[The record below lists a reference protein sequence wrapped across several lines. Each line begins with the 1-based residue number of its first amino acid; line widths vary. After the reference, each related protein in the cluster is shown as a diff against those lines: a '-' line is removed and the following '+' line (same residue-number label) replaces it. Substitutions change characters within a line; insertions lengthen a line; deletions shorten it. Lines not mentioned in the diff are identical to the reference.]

1 MKTVQNNSCRKNW
14 HETTCLCVVVMK
26 SKRQVEGKL
35 GHVVNVDDCR
45 LS

>member
-1 MKTVQNNSCRKNW
+1 MKTVQNNSYRYNW
-14 HETTCLCVVVMK
+14 HETTLFVVIMK

-35 GHVVNVDDCR
+35 GHVVDVDDCR